1 MNSKNEEIE
10 IDLWEILM
18 LVLRHLPMVIS
29 TTLVGALLL
38 GLYSVYLL
46 TPMYTSTAKMYI
58 LTNSSTMISLS
69 DLQVG
74 SNLANDYEELITSR
88 PVVEQVAENLDLDIS
103 YEALLGRV
111 TVTKRE
117 NTRIIL
123 IQVTYP
129 DPVLAKELAN
139 EFATVSQKRL
149 TEIMQI
155 DEPTIAEEAVEAK
168 RPSSPNNKRN
178 IVIGAALGLILS
190 IGYLVIRN
198 ILDDTIRNADD
209 VEKFLR
215 LNTLASIP
223 EEGGTDN
230 SEKKRKRKKLWGVR
244 KGGHN
249 K

>member
-18 LVLRHLPMVIS
+18 LILRHLPMVIS
-29 TTLVGALLL
+29 ATIVGGLIV
-38 GLYSVYLL
+38 GLYSVYAL
-46 TPMYTSTAKMYI
+46 TPKYTSTAKMYI
-58 LTNSSTMISLS
+58 LTNSSTMLSLS

-88 PVVEQVAENLDLDIS
+88 PVVEQVAKNLDLDIS
-103 YEALLGRV
+103 YEGLLGCV
-111 TVTKRE
+111 SVTKRE
-117 NTRIIL
+117 NTRIIW

-129 DPVLAKELAN
+129 DPILAKEIAN
-139 EFATVSQKRL
+139 EFTNVSQKRL
-149 TEIMQI
+149 TQIMQI

-168 RPSSPNNKRN
+168 RPSSPNYKRN
-178 IVIGAALGLILS
+178 TLLGAVLGMIIAIGF
-190 IGYLVIRN
+190 LVIRN
-198 ILDDTIRNADD
+198 ILDDTIRSADD
-209 VEKFLR
+209 VEKFIR

-230 SEKKRKRKKLWGVR
+230 SEKKRRRKKLWGVR
-244 KGGHN
+244 KGGH

>member
-1 MNSKNEEIE
+1 MEI
-10 IDLWEILM
+10 
-18 LVLRHLPMVIS
+18 
-29 TTLVGALLL
+29 
-38 GLYSVYLL
+38 
-46 TPMYTSTAKMYI
+46 
-58 LTNSSTMISLS
+58 
-69 DLQVG
+69 
-74 SNLANDYEELITSR
+74 
-88 PVVEQVAENLDLDIS
+88 
-103 YEALLGRV
+103 
-111 TVTKRE
+111 
-117 NTRIIL
+117 
-123 IQVTYP
+123 
-129 DPVLAKELAN
+129 AN

-178 IVIGAALGLILS
+178 ILLGAVLGMILA

-198 ILDDTIRNADD
+198 ILDDTIRSADD

-244 KGGHN
+244 KGGH

>member
-29 TTLVGALLL
+29 VTIAGGLIV
-38 GLYSVYLL
+38 GLYSVYAL
-46 TPMYTSTAKMYI
+46 TPKYTSTAKMYI

-88 PVVEQVAENLDLDIS
+88 PVVEQVAENLDLDIA
-103 YEALLGRV
+103 YEGLLGCV
-111 TVTKRE
+111 SVTKRE
-117 NTRIIL
+117 NTRIIW

-129 DPVLAKELAN
+129 DPVLAKEIAN
-139 EFATVSQKRL
+139 EFANVSQKRL
-149 TEIMQI
+149 TQIMQI

-178 IVIGAALGLILS
+178 ALLGAIIGLMLAVGF
-190 IGYLVIRN
+190 LVVRN
-198 ILDDTIRNADD
+198 ILDDTMRSADD

-230 SEKKRKRKKLWGVR
+230 SEKKSRRKKLWGVR
-244 KGGHN
+244 KGGH

>member
-29 TTLVGALLL
+29 VTIAGGLIV
-38 GLYSVYLL
+38 GLYSVYAL
-46 TPMYTSTAKMYI
+46 TPKYTSTAKMYI

-74 SNLANDYEELITSR
+74 SNLANDYEELIMSR

-103 YEALLGRV
+103 YERLSGCV
-111 TVTKRE
+111 SVTKRE
-117 NTRIIL
+117 NTRIIW

-129 DPVLAKELAN
+129 DPVMAKEIAN
-139 EFATVSQKRL
+139 EFATVSQKHL
-149 TEIMQI
+149 TQIMQI

-178 IVIGAALGLILS
+178 ALLGAIAGLMLAIVF
-190 IGYLVIRN
+190 LVGRS
-198 ILDDTIRNADD
+198 ILDDTMRSADD

-230 SEKKRKRKKLWGVR
+230 SEKKSRRKKLWGVR
-244 KGGHN
+244 KGGH

>member
-18 LVLRHLPMVIS
+18 LILRHLPLVIS
-29 TTLVGALLL
+29 TTLAGALLL
-38 GLYSVYLL
+38 GLYSVYAL

-74 SNLANDYEELITSR
+74 SSLANDYEELITSR

-111 TVTKRE
+111 NVTKRE
-117 NTRIIL
+117 NTRIIW
-123 IQVTYP
+123 IQVTYS
-129 DPVLAKELAN
+129 DPVLAKEIAN

-178 IVIGAALGLILS
+178 ILLGAVLGMILA

-198 ILDDTIRNADD
+198 ILDDTIRSADD

-244 KGGHN
+244 KGGH

>member
-1 MNSKNEEIE
+1 MNSKNDEIE

-18 LVLRHLPMVIS
+18 LILRHLPMVIS
-29 TTLVGALLL
+29 FTIAGGLLL
-38 GLYSVYLL
+38 GLYSVYAL
-46 TPMYTSTAKMYI
+46 TPMYTSTSKMYI
-58 LTNSSTMISLS
+58 LTSSSSVLSLA

-88 PVVEQVAENLDLDIS
+88 PVVEQVAKNLDLGVS
-103 YEALLGRV
+103 YEALLGQV
-111 TVTKRE
+111 NVAKRE

-129 DPVLAKELAN
+129 DPVLAKEIAN
-139 EFATVSQKRL
+139 EFAEVSQKRL
-149 TEIMQI
+149 AQIMQI
-155 DEPTIAEEAVEAK
+155 DEPTIAEEAVESK
-168 RPSSPNNKRN
+168 YPSSPNNKRN
-178 IVIGAALGLILS
+178 ILLGAAIGLLLS
-190 IGYLVIRN
+190 VGFLVIRN
-198 ILDDTIRNADD
+198 ILDDTIRSADD

-230 SEKKRKRKKLWGVR
+230 SEKKRRRKKLWGVR
-244 KGGHN
+244 KGGH

>member
-1 MNSKNEEIE
+1 
-10 IDLWEILM
+10 M
-18 LVLRHLPMVIS
+18 LILRHLPLVIS
-29 TTLVGALLL
+29 TTIVGALLL
-38 GLYSVYLL
+38 GLYSVYVV

-88 PVVEQVAENLDLDIS
+88 PVVEQVAENLDLEIS

-111 TVTKRE
+111 NVTKRE
-117 NTRIIL
+117 NTRIIW
-123 IQVTYP
+123 IQVTYS
-129 DPVLAKELAN
+129 DPVLAKEIAN

-178 IVIGAALGLILS
+178 ILLGAVLGMILS

-198 ILDDTIRNADD
+198 ILDDTIRSADD

-215 LNTLASIP
+215 LNTLSSIP

-244 KGGHN
+244 KGGH

>member
-18 LVLRHLPMVIS
+18 LILRHLPLVIS
-29 TTLVGALLL
+29 MTIAGGLLL
-38 GLYSVYLL
+38 GLYSIYGL

-103 YEALLGRV
+103 YEGLLGKV
-111 TVTKRE
+111 SVAKRE

-129 DPVLAKELAN
+129 DPVLAKEIAN

-178 IVIGAALGLILS
+178 ILLGAVLGLIAS
-190 IGYLVIRN
+190 IAFLVVRN

-209 VEKFLR
+209 VEKFIR

-230 SEKKRKRKKLWGVR
+230 SEKKRKKRKKLWGVR

-249 K
+249 